1 MTQITFTEAGLS
13 LNYVSTRPVD
23 DLDQTV
29 HDLAELRE
37 CISTLRSWEDVLT
50 EWLSDALGRNG
61 IEVEGVGHVE
71 VKTGAKRTE
80 WDRRELIRAVL
91 DSRRRPDEETGELH
105 SSDDGHAEVSGELIS
120 CSPDLS
126 RVLDVWNLGQP
137 RVTVLRERGIQPDEF
152 CHVAPGK
159 VSVVIS

>member
-71 VKTGAKRTE
+71 IKRGTDRKE
-80 WDRRELIRAVL
+80 WDKVPLLRMVL
-91 DSRRRPDEETGELH
+91 DSRRRIGDDGEL
-105 SSDDGHAEVSGELIS
+105 DIRDTGNALVGGEELS

-126 RVLDVWNLGQP
+126 RVLDVFNLPAP
-137 RVTVLRERGIQPDEF
+137 RVTALKDRGIDPDEF
-152 CHVAPGK
+152 CASSPGK
-159 VSVVIS
+159 ITVVIS